1 MMKASAQKTL
11 QDFYFLLF
19 TFVSG
24 FFYFCFYLISITF
37 ALVMTIVFWG
47 IPLLAWVLQTTQTF
61 VQYERIQ
68 TKVYTDISI
77 DLFEPRKKEE
87 RDKWIIVRDIILNNS
102 NWRAIFWLMQKI
114 FVGIMSLIC
123 AVLLY
128 VMPIV
133 CIVTPLLFQ
142 YFNIYLL
149 GIAVNSWETAIFVM
163 IVGFILI
170 WIHNLIGNDLVR
182 IIGMYTRFMFKAIKE

>member
-1 MMKASAQKTL
+1 MKASAQKTL

-37 ALVMTIVFWG
+37 ALVMTIIFWG

-77 DLFEPRKKEE
+77 DLFEPSKKEE
-87 RDKWIIVRDIILNNS
+87 RDKWIIARDIILNNS

>member
-1 MMKASAQKTL
+1 
-11 QDFYFLLF
+11 
-19 TFVSG
+19 
-24 FFYFCFYLISITF
+24 
-37 ALVMTIVFWG
+37 MTIIFWG

-87 RDKWIIVRDIILNNS
+87 RDKWIIMRDIILNNS

-170 WIHNLIGNDLVR
+170 WIHNLVGNDLVR

>member
-1 MMKASAQKTL
+1 MTKASAQKTL

-24 FFYFCFYLISITF
+24 FFYFCFYLVSITF
-37 ALVMTIVFWG
+37 ALVMTIIFLG
-47 IPLLAWVLQTTQTF
+47 IPLLAWVLQTTHTF
-61 VQYERIQ
+61 VQYDRIQ
-68 TKVYTDISI
+68 TKVYADISI
-77 DLFEPRKKEE
+77 GLFELRKKEE
-87 RDKWIIVRDIILNNS
+87 GDKWIKAGDIILNNS
-102 NWRAIFWLMQKI
+102 NWKAVFWLMQKF

-170 WIHNLIGNDLVR
+170 WIQNLIGNDLVR

>member
-1 MMKASAQKTL
+1 MTKTSAQKTL

-24 FFYFCFYLISITF
+24 FFYFCFYLVSITL
-37 ALVMTIVFWG
+37 ALVMTIIFLG
-47 IPLLAWVLQTTQTF
+47 IPLLGWVLQTTHTF
-61 VQYERIQ
+61 IQYERIQ

-77 DLFEPRKKEE
+77 DLFEPRIKEE
-87 RDKWIIVRDIILNNS
+87 GDRWIKARDTILNNS
-102 NWRAIFWLMQKI
+102 NWRAIFWLMQKF

-128 VMPIV
+128 VMPLV
-133 CIVTPLLFQ
+133 CIVTPLLFRS
-142 YFNIYLL
+142 FNIYLL
-149 GIAVNSWETAIFVM
+149 GIAVNSWEKAIFVM

-170 WIHNLIGNDLVR
+170 WIHNLIGNCLVR
-182 IIGMYTRFMFKAIKE
+182 IIGMYTRSMFEAIKE

>member
-24 FFYFCFYLISITF
+24 FFYFCFYLVSITF
-37 ALVMTIVFWG
+37 ALVMTIIFWG

-77 DLFEPRKKEE
+77 ELFEPRKKEE
-87 RDKWIIVRDIILNNS
+87 RDKWVKVRDIILNNS

-128 VMPIV
+128 VMPLV

-170 WIHNLIGNDLVR
+170 WIHNLIGNSLVR

>member
-1 MMKASAQKTL
+1 
-11 QDFYFLLF
+11 
-19 TFVSG
+19 
-24 FFYFCFYLISITF
+24 
-37 ALVMTIVFWG
+37 MTIIFWG

-61 VQYERIQ
+61 VRYERIQ

-77 DLFEPRKKEE
+77 ELFEPRKKEE
-87 RDKWIIVRDIILNNS
+87 RDKWIKVRDIILNNS

>member
-1 MMKASAQKTL
+1 MIKASAQKTL

-24 FFYFCFYLISITF
+24 FFYFCFYLVSITF
-37 ALVMTIVFWG
+37 ALVMTIIFWG
-47 IPLLAWVLQTTQTF
+47 IPLLAWVLQTTHTF

-87 RDKWIIVRDIILNNS
+87 GDKWIKAIDTILNNS

-128 VMPIV
+128 VIPLG
-133 CIVTPLLFQ
+133 CIVTLLLFQ

-163 IVGFILI
+163 IAGFILI
-170 WIHNLIGNDLVR
+170 WIHNLIGNSLVR

>member
-1 MMKASAQKTL
+1 
-11 QDFYFLLF
+11 
-19 TFVSG
+19 
-24 FFYFCFYLISITF
+24 
-37 ALVMTIVFWG
+37 MTIIFLG

-77 DLFEPRKKEE
+77 ELFEPRKKEE
-87 RDKWIIVRDIILNNS
+87 RDKWIKVRDIILNNS

>member
-37 ALVMTIVFWG
+37 ALVMTIIFLG

-87 RDKWIIVRDIILNNS
+87 RDKWIIMRDIILNNS

-170 WIHNLIGNDLVR
+170 WIHKLIGNDLVR

>member
-37 ALVMTIVFWG
+37 ALVMTIIFWG

-87 RDKWIIVRDIILNNS
+87 RDKWIIMRDIILNNS

-170 WIHNLIGNDLVR
+170 WIHNLVGNDLVR

>member
-1 MMKASAQKTL
+1 MTKTSAQKTL

-24 FFYFCFYLISITF
+24 FFYFCFYLVSITL
-37 ALVMTIVFWG
+37 ALVMTIIFLG
-47 IPLLAWVLQTTQTF
+47 IPLLGWVLQTTHTF
-61 VQYERIQ
+61 IQYERIQ

-77 DLFEPRKKEE
+77 DLFEPRIKEE
-87 RDKWIIVRDIILNNS
+87 GDRWIKARDTILNNS
-102 NWRAIFWLMQKI
+102 NWRAIFWLMQKF

-128 VMPIV
+128 VMPLV
-133 CIVTPLLFQ
+133 CIVTPLLFRS
-142 YFNIYLL
+142 FNIYLL
-149 GIAVNSWETAIFVM
+149 GIAVNSWEKAIFVM

-170 WIHNLIGNDLVR
+170 WIHNLIGNYLVR
-182 IIGMYTRFMFKAIKE
+182 IIGMYTRSMFKAIKE

>member
-1 MMKASAQKTL
+1 MIKASAQKTL

-24 FFYFCFYLISITF
+24 FFYFCFYLVSITF
-37 ALVMTIVFWG
+37 ALVMTIIFWG
-47 IPLLAWVLQTTQTF
+47 IPLLAWVLQTTYTF

-87 RDKWIIVRDIILNNS
+87 GDKWIKAIDTILNNS

-128 VMPIV
+128 VIPLG

-163 IVGFILI
+163 IAGFILI
-170 WIHNLIGNDLVR
+170 WIHNLIGNSLVR
-182 IIGMYTRFMFKAIKE
+182 TIGMYTRFMFKAIKE

>member
-37 ALVMTIVFWG
+37 ALVMTIIFWG

-87 RDKWIIVRDIILNNS
+87 RDKWIIMRDIILNNS

-114 FVGIMSLIC
+114 FVGIISLIC

>member
-37 ALVMTIVFWG
+37 ALVMTIIFLG
-47 IPLLAWVLQTTQTF
+47 IPLLAWVLQTTRTF

-87 RDKWIIVRDIILNNS
+87 RDKWIIMRDIILNNS

-114 FVGIMSLIC
+114 FVGIISLIC

-170 WIHNLIGNDLVR
+170 WIHNLIGNELVR

>member
-1 MMKASAQKTL
+1 M

-24 FFYFCFYLISITF
+24 FFYFFFYLVSITF
-37 ALVMTIVFWG
+37 ALVMTIIFLG
-47 IPLLAWVLQTTQTF
+47 IPLLAWVLQTTHTF

-68 TKVYTDISI
+68 TKIYTDISI
-77 DLFEPRKKEE
+77 ELFEPRKKEE
-87 RDKWIIVRDIILNNS
+87 GDKWIKARDTILNNS
-102 NWRAIFWLMQKI
+102 NWRAIFWLMQKFFI
-114 FVGIMSLIC
+114 GIISLIC

-128 VMPIV
+128 VMPLV
-133 CIVTPLLFQ
+133 CIVTPLLFR

-170 WIHNLIGNDLVR
+170 WIHNLIGNGLVR
-182 IIGMYTRFMFKAIKE
+182 IIGMYTRSMFKAIKE

>member
-37 ALVMTIVFWG
+37 ALVMTIIFWG

-77 DLFEPRKKEE
+77 ELFEPRKKEE
-87 RDKWIIVRDIILNNS
+87 RDKWIKVRDIILNNS

-149 GIAVNSWETAIFVM
+149 GIAVNSWGTAIFVM

>member
-37 ALVMTIVFWG
+37 ALVMTIIFWG

-77 DLFEPRKKEE
+77 DLFELRKKEE
-87 RDKWIIVRDIILNNS
+87 RDKWIIMRDIILNNS

-128 VMPIV
+128 IMPIV

>member
-1 MMKASAQKTL
+1 MTKASVQKTL

-19 TFVSG
+19 TFASG
-24 FFYFCFYLISITF
+24 LFYFCFYLVSITF
-37 ALVMTIVFWG
+37 ALVMTVFFVG
-47 IPLLAWVLQTTQTF
+47 IPLLARVLQTTHTF

-77 DLFEPRKKEE
+77 ESLPLRVKRGGDR
-87 RDKWIIVRDIILNNS
+87 WIRAGEIILNSS
-102 NWRAIFWLMQKI
+102 NWRTVFWLMQKF

-128 VMPIV
+128 VTPLVFI
-133 CIVTPLLFQ
+133 ITPLLFQ

-149 GIAVNSWETAIFVM
+149 GIAMNSWAKAIFVM
-163 IVGFILI
+163 IIGCILI
-170 WIHNLIGNDLVR
+170 WIRICIGNCLVR
-182 IIGMYTRFMFKAIKE
+182 IIGIYTRTMFKAIKE

>member
-1 MMKASAQKTL
+1 MVKASAQKTL

-24 FFYFCFYLISITF
+24 FFYFCFYLVSITF
-37 ALVMTIVFWG
+37 ALVMTIIFWG
-47 IPLLAWVLQTTQTF
+47 IPLLAWVLQTTHTF

-68 TKVYTDISI
+68 TKIYTDISI

-87 RDKWIIVRDIILNNS
+87 GDKWIKARDTILKNS

-182 IIGMYTRFMFKAIKE
+182 IIGMYTRLMFKAIKE

>member
-1 MMKASAQKTL
+1 MIKASAQKTL

-24 FFYFCFYLISITF
+24 FFYFCFYLVSITF
-37 ALVMTIVFWG
+37 ALVMTIIFWG
-47 IPLLAWVLQTTQTF
+47 IPLLAWVLQTTHTF

-87 RDKWIIVRDIILNNS
+87 GDKWIKAIDTILNNS

-128 VMPIV
+128 VIPLG

-163 IVGFILI
+163 IAGFILI
-170 WIHNLIGNDLVR
+170 WIHNLIGNSLVR
-182 IIGMYTRFMFKAIKE
+182 TIGMYTRFMFKAIKE